1 VAKIADW
8 DDHIGRRLRLRD
20 LRVFFAVVQS
30 GSLSKAAAQ
39 LRVSHPAVSQ
49 VIADLEHALGVRLF
63 DRNSRGVEPTIYARA
78 LLARGRAAFD
88 ELKQGIRDI
97 EFLTDPTVGEF
108 TVGYTQSNANT
119 IFPQIV
125 ERFSADHPRVVM
137 LAHMVPMPFLPGTA
151 RYFTFPGLRERT
163 YDLILARISKQQ
175 PDDETVN
182 ELNIETLFNDPWI
195 IVASAQSRWA
205 RRRKIDLAELLEE
218 PWIMP
223 PPDTPSYEI
232 VAEAFKARGLQT
244 PMARLVTY
252 SMDLRA
258 RLCARGCFITIAQRS
273 MLRHADAAHPLKEL
287 HVDLPLRPWLV
298 AIVTL
303 KNRTLSPVVERFI
316 ACAREVAK
324 PFAKA
329 SDPERSA
336 RH

>member
-63 DRNSRGVEPTIYARA
+63 DRSSRGVEPTIYARA

-97 EFLTDPTVGEF
+97 EFLTDPTTGEL
-108 TVGYTQSNANT
+108 TIGYVQSNATT
-119 IFPQIV
+119 IFPQVV
-125 ERFSADHPRVVM
+125 ERFSADYPGVVM
-137 LAHMVPMPFLPGTA
+137 RANIVPSPS
-151 RYFTFPGLRERT
+151 FTFPGLRNRT
-163 YDLILARISKQQ
+163 YDLILARISK
-175 PDDETVN
+175 PLVDDDAVN
-182 ELNIETLFNDPWI
+182 DLNIEALFDDPWI
-195 IVASAQSRWA
+195 IVASVRGRWA
-205 RRRKIDLAELLEE
+205 RRRKIDLAELVEE
-218 PWIMP
+218 PWLMP

-232 VAEAFKARGLQT
+232 VSEAFKVRGLRIPT
-244 PMARLVTY
+244 PTLVTY
-252 SMDLRA
+252 SIDLRA
-258 RLCARGCFITIAQRS
+258 KLSARGQFITVVPRS
-273 MLRHADAAHPLKEL
+273 ALGDAEEPHTLKEL
-287 HVDLPLRPWLV
+287 PVNLPVRPWLV
-298 AIVTL
+298 AILTL

-316 ACAREVAK
+316 ECAREVAK

-329 SDPERSA
+329 SDVRRSA
-336 RH
+336 GH

>member
-63 DRNSRGVEPTIYARA
+63 DRSSRGVEPTIYARA

-97 EFLTDPTVGEF
+97 EFLTDPTTGEL
-108 TVGYTQSNANT
+108 TIGYVQSNATT
-119 IFPQIV
+119 IFPQVV
-125 ERFSADHPRVVM
+125 ERFSADYPGVVM
-137 LAHMVPMPFLPGTA
+137 RANIVPSPS
-151 RYFTFPGLRERT
+151 FTFPGLRNRT
-163 YDLILARISKQQ
+163 YDLVLARISK
-175 PDDETVN
+175 PLVDDDAVN
-182 ELNIETLFNDPWI
+182 DLNIEALFDDPWI
-195 IVASAQSRWA
+195 IVASVRGRWA
-205 RRRKIDLAELLEE
+205 RRRKIDLAELVEE
-218 PWIMP
+218 PWLMP

-232 VAEAFKARGLQT
+232 VSEAFKVRGLRIPT
-244 PMARLVTY
+244 PTLVTY
-252 SMDLRA
+252 SIDLRA
-258 RLCARGCFITIAQRS
+258 KLSARGQFITVVPRS
-273 MLRHADAAHPLKEL
+273 ALGDAEEPHTLKEL
-287 HVDLPLRPWLV
+287 PVNLPVRPWLV
-298 AIVTL
+298 AILTL

-316 ACAREVAK
+316 ECAREVAK

-329 SDPERSA
+329 SDVRRSA
-336 RH
+336 GH